1 MAQELFDLRYKPN
14 FEIKVSALRMGVC
27 YRERFASLLEQSKQ
41 STNFLTKKPTGKSK
55 NTHYSAL
62 IPHHFPLFQ
71 NSQWVSTFTWVKY
84 VIIGKSPFIEEKQ
97 VWNRLTTH
105 QCNLVLKYYSKTLYE
120 HKCKALEQ
128 WSSKQGG
135 KGVHSMPSCIV
146 TDFIC

>member
-14 FEIKVSALRMGVC
+14 FEIKETALRMGVC

-71 NSQWVSTFTWVKY
+71 NSQ
-84 VIIGKSPFIEEKQ
+84 
-97 VWNRLTTH
+97 
-105 QCNLVLKYYSKTLYE
+105 
-120 HKCKALEQ
+120 
-128 WSSKQGG
+128 
-135 KGVHSMPSCIV
+135 
-146 TDFIC
+146 